1 MRYALRYLRL
11 TLAALLALLMAAC
24 VAHQLLQLIAAAL
37 PSTPGLASGEPQM
50 WTSVRFDAVRGRGRG
65 RGISVPGLDLRLL
78 AQRYRFE
85 LDGRSHEAT
94 RIRLERAWPGR
105 ADEVPERVDVHF
117 MPTAPRLAIAD
128 PALSPL
134 LWFFLLCVGI
144 PVLVLLWRPRWMA
157 AWMLRTV
164 RAMPARPLREDVAHI
179 VHGEPRS
186 RSEGLHSRRSR
197 H

>member
-1 MRYALRYLRL
+1 MRPVLRCLRL
-11 TLAALLALLMAAC
+11 TAATLLALLMAAC
-24 VAHQLLQLIAAAL
+24 VAHQLVQLIAAAL
-37 PSTPGLASGEPQM
+37 PSTPGLAIGEPEV
-50 WTSVRFDAVRGRGRG
+50 WASVRFDAVHRRR
-65 RGISVPGLDLRLL
+65 INVPGLDLRLL

-117 MPTAPRLAIAD
+117 LPTSPRLAIAD

-134 LWFFLLCVGI
+134 LWFFLLCAGI

-164 RAMPARPLREDVAHI
+164 RALPARPLREDVANS
-179 VHGEPRS
+179 VQGGPSARS
-186 RSEGLHSRRSR
+186 AKPHPRRSGR
-197 H
+197 